1 MTQLVLT
8 LVLIFIVYL
17 IGYAVGRKEI
27 VDDIKQITSELKEK
41 EKADE
46 KS

>member
-1 MTQLVLT
+1 MHIVMTLA
-8 LVLIFIVYL
+8 LIFVVYL

-27 VDDIKQITSELKEK
+27 VDDINQITNELKEK

>member
-27 VDDIKQITSELKEK
+27 VDDIKQITNELNDATED
-41 EKADE
+41 ADDI
-46 KS
+46 

>member
-27 VDDIKQITSELKEK
+27 VDDIKQMTNELNDATE
-41 EKADE
+41 DE
-46 KS
+46 NDI